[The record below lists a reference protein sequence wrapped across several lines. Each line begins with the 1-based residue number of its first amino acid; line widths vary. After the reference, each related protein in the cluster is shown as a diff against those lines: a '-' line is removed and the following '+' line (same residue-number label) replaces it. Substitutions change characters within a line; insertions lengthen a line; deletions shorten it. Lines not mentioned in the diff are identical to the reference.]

1 MKHIVFIITV
11 LVMPFCA
18 TGAQSNVSQI
28 EYFLDTDNGF
38 GLNTVLNIISPDV
51 DVLETVMAN
60 IPPSTTIGYHKL
72 YIRTKDEDGKW
83 SQTIRK
89 NIEIFPPV
97 TQNNIVMGE
106 YFIDIDPEFEDAI
119 SFPISPEQNDI
130 EQAFTAQIL
139 NSTSLGY
146 HKLYGRVKDSKG
158 NWSQTFRKNI
168 EVYVNPITNVVEI
181 EYFFGDDLEFG
192 NNSLVSINSP
202 EPDGSWTFNVPYPA
216 GDYDFNDILFVR
228 VKDSNQNWSITTV
241 LDEVASLGT
250 ESFLQ
255 KSTSVYPNPFDETIN
270 ISLTNPKDLDE
281 ITIYNTLGK
290 EVYKKKSSSKNLN
303 LDFLPQGIYFLQLSS
318 KHGKATFKIVKE

>member
-255 KSTSVYPNPFDETIN
+255 KSTSVYPNPFNQNIN
-270 ISLTNPKDLDE
+270 LITPNSSE
-281 ITIYNTLGK
+281 INNIRVYNALGS
-290 EVYKKKSSSKNLN
+290 EVYESSLFLNNINLE
-303 LDFLPQGIYFLQLSS
+303 FLSPGLYFLQLSTKTS
-318 KHGKATFKIVKE
+318 QALFKIIKK